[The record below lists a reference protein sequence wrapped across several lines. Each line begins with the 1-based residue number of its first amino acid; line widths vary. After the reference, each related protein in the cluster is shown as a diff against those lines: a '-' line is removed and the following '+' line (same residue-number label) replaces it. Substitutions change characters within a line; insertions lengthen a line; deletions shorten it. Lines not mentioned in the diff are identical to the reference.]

1 MKKENKGLLIR
12 ISVLIVLIIVIVL
25 LFLQPWSSPVYTAH
39 AEVTLYRTLKDGSLL
54 TKKMENEKGKR
65 YILIRDEDTMAPEY
79 INKEEYQRLVAENP
93 LTLADETQNQ

>member
-1 MKKENKGLLIR
+1 
-12 ISVLIVLIIVIVL
+12 
-25 LFLQPWSSPVYTAH
+25 
-39 AEVTLYRTLKDGSLL
+39 LKDGSLL